1 MSNQIHK
8 DSENVDEIT
17 IVFHAE
23 ASDPFLKDPCVEF
36 GIAYEEQNL
45 NKRSMSCYFPGEIER

>member
-1 MSNQIHK
+1 MSNQIHN

-23 ASDPFLKDPCVEF
+23 ASDLFLKDPCVEF
-36 GIAYEEQNL
+36 GIAYEDQYL
-45 NKRSMSCYFPGEIER
+45 YKRSMWRYIPGKIER